1 MFCIFFLVPP
11 SYPNNRLRRGDSSMV
26 PKRVFQKHLLGR
38 TVVVDAGTRGIAE
51 VEAKAR
57 PHMKNLDRA
66 AAGMLRNRT
75 GAESAIREVSCT
87 EAQ

>member
-11 SYPNNRLRRGDSSMV
+11 SYPNNRLMRGDSSMV
-26 PKRVFQKHLLGR
+26 PKRAFQKDPLGR
-38 TVVVDAGTRGIAE
+38 TVVVEAGTRGIAE

-57 PHMKNLDRA
+57 PHVENLDRA
-66 AAGMLRNRT
+66 AGILRNRT
-75 GAESAIREVSCT
+75 GAESAIREVSCW